1 LTGCPGPD
9 DRDKKASFLQN
20 PQSSVVA
27 GWVKKYTRRSHGCSW
42 SLFIMGLGYKFL
54 AKYAVFLLA
63 SAAQEEHVLSQ
74 TIKNPYAG

>member
-1 LTGCPGPD
+1 
-9 DRDKKASFLQN
+9 
-20 PQSSVVA
+20 
-27 GWVKKYTRRSHGCSW
+27 
-42 SLFIMGLGYKFL
+42 MGLGYKFL